1 MQASSDTDK
10 GLCVDGEDV
19 SLQFSLQESE
29 DGDPD
34 LIMLTVLLRM
44 VQPWQ
49 WLQMDLQEEGSSP

>member
-1 MQASSDTDK
+1 MQTSSDTNR

-34 LIMLTVLLRM
+34 LMVLCVLLRM
-44 VQPWQ
+44 VQP
-49 WLQMDLQEEGSSP
+49 